1 MNDHPSPSEE
11 APNKATPP
19 HHHGPSK
26 PKILVV
32 GAGAIGGY
40 YGGKLAQ
47 SGATV
52 STVHHSQ
59 ADYEVV
65 RHHGY
70 HVESIHGNFHYH
82 PFSVHREVSEYTFSA
97 NTILVAVKALPE
109 LDVVELIRPAVKEKT
124 VILLVQNGL
133 GIEEKVAQ
141 AFPNNPLISGLAF
154 ICVSRIR
161 PGVIRHLCY
170 GRLSIGPY
178 PRGEEACTQTLAT
191 LFEASGVPCA
201 VYEDIIGERWKKLV
215 WNAAFN
221 PISVLGHQATTRDM
235 MDAPDIRAL
244 IEHVMREVCRL
255 ANAEGHPLDEE
266 AIIAKNMAET
276 DRMESYKTS
285 MLLDFEAGRSLEVDA
300 ILGTA
305 TRLSH
310 KHRIPTPHMETLY
323 ALLKLAARH
332 QERADQPRSQETKIA
347 ACTNETKTNPYAP
360 PT

>member
-1 MNDHPSPSEE
+1 MNNHQSP
-11 APNKATPP
+11 AGQTPKTNCT
-19 HHHGPSK
+19 HQHGPK
-26 PKILVV
+26 VLVV

-52 STVHHSQ
+52 STVHHSE
-59 ADYEVV
+59 ADYEAV
-65 RHHGY
+65 RQNGY
-70 HVESIHGNFHYH
+70 YVESIHGDFHYH

-97 NTILVAVKALPE
+97 DTILVAVKALPN
-109 LDVVELIRPAVKEKT
+109 LDVSELIRPAVGKKT
-124 VILLVQNGL
+124 MILLVQNGL

-141 AFPNNPLISGLAF
+141 TFPHNPLISGLAF

-178 PRGEEACTQTLAT
+178 PCGDKTWARTLAT

-201 VYEDIIGERWKKLV
+201 VCDNIISERWKKLV

-235 MDAPDIRAL
+235 MNTPKVRTL
-244 IEHVMREVCRL
+244 IENVMREVCRL
-255 ANAEGHPLDEE
+255 ANAEGYPLDEE
-266 AIIAKNMAET
+266 AIVAKNMSET

-285 MLLDFEAGRSLEVDA
+285 MLLDFETGRSLEVEA

-305 TRLSH
+305 THLAH
-310 KHRIPTPHMETLY
+310 KHRIPIPHLETLY
-323 ALLKLAARH
+323 ALLKLAART
-332 QERADQPRSQETKIA
+332 QTPS
-347 ACTNETKTNPYAP
+347 
-360 PT
+360 